1 MEIHKIF
8 KKKFAHKYMWPG
20 LYSCILIMDIIN
32 HSAGLITSFHMLD
45 AVIRGIHPAM
55 RLLSPTR
62 TTTQL
67 DVYCVL
73 QLHLSVVRW

>member
-1 MEIHKIF
+1 
-8 KKKFAHKYMWPG
+8 MWPG

-45 AVIRGIHPAM
+45 AVIRGIYPAM
-55 RLLSPTR
+55 RLLSPTL
-62 TTTQL
+62 TPTLTPTQL

-73 QLHLSVVRW
+73 QLYLSVVWW

>member
-1 MEIHKIF
+1 MEQHVKISS
-8 KKKFAHKYMWPG
+8 G
-20 LYSCILIMDIIN
+20 LVI
-32 HSAGLITSFHMLD
+32 D

-62 TTTQL
+62 TPTQL

-73 QLHLSVVRW
+73 QLHLSVVWW